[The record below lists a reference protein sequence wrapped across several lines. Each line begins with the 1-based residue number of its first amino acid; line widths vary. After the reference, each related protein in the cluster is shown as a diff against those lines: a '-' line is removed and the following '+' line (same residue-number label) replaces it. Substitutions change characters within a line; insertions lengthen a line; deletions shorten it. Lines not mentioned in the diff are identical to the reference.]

1 MPTKCGF
8 FSPRK
13 FSQSQWPAQPP
24 LQLLCVRVLSPCT
37 WVMTLFI
44 LHYPLQHLWSR
55 KLRPPTDNSGRIQH
69 APVWVSVCLQYLLN
83 VLERSECLEESV
95 IFANIPS
102 CNCFSGCLT
111 FAFARLN
118 WAQTKWLFSVS
129 ARSLLKGLWIITSI
143 CEFTGTER
151 SIEIR
156 SRALTQCLVCLIH
169 WSHTAAICK
178 RDFPQQLPN
187 KLLSTCET
195 PS

>member
-1 MPTKCGF
+1 MPTKCVF
-8 FSPRK
+8 FPRK
-13 FSQSQWPAQPP
+13 FCQSQCPAQPP

-44 LHYPLQHLWSR
+44 QHYPLQHLWSR

-69 APVWVSVCLQYLLN
+69 APVCVSVCLQYLLN
-83 VLERSECLEESV
+83 VLERNECLEESFPQTGV
-95 IFANIPS
+95 IFANITS
-102 CNCFSGCLT
+102 CNSFSGCLT

-129 ARSLLKGLWIITSI
+129 VRSLLKGLWIITRI

-156 SRALTQCLVCLIH
+156 SRAQFVFDPAPRLFNSVVIH
-169 WSHTAAICK
+169 CSH
-178 RDFPQQLPN
+178 L
-187 KLLSTCET
+187 
-195 PS
+195 